1 MLYVFYNKKQ
11 CRGVILIDEYDKPI
25 LDNIT
30 KLKKANEMR
39 EEIRSFYTMIKS
51 CDDYLHFVFITGISK
66 FSKSGVFSAMNNLVD
81 NISML
86 KRCGYIVGYT
96 QNELEENFREWIIAL
111 SKVMCLAKMNCL
123 QKMNDYR
130 LKSVASP
137 NTESTI

>member
-11 CRGVILIDEYDKPI
+11 CRVVILIDEYDKPI

>member
-1 MLYVFYNKKQ
+1 
-11 CRGVILIDEYDKPI
+11 
-25 LDNIT
+25 
-30 KLKKANEMR
+30 MR